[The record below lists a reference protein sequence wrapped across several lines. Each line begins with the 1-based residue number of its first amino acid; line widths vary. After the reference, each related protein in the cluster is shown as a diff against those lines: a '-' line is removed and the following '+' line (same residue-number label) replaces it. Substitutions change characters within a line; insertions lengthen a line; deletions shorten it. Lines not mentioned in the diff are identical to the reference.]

1 MGLWVSLLGQT
12 MYYGWSPNAIVK
24 VLPLNFFSLK
34 KNVIRN
40 LEFQGGHSNLTLKA
54 DNKNLLKV
62 ISYLCLVK
70 SKLVDFRYLN
80 RALLLHRLELF
91 QRIECISLSV
101 MCNSFEFANGF
112 KAPLGFGG
120 KAFTRFRK
128 PDIGICVVPL
138 KSQQN
143 LPSIVG
149 LALRNFHIN
158 KHCA

>member
-1 MGLWVSLLGQT
+1 MGLWVSLLGPT
-12 MYYGWSPNAIVK
+12 MPYGWSPNAIVK

-91 QRIECISLSV
+91 QRIECISWCAILS
-101 MCNSFEFANGF
+101 NSPTASKAHSASAAKLSLLSKARHRYLCGAF
-112 KAPLGFGG
+112 K
-120 KAFTRFRK
+120 
-128 PDIGICVVPL
+128 
-138 KSQQN
+138 KSTKLTQHSRLN
-143 LPSIVG
+143 S
-149 LALRNFHIN
+149 
-158 KHCA
+158 